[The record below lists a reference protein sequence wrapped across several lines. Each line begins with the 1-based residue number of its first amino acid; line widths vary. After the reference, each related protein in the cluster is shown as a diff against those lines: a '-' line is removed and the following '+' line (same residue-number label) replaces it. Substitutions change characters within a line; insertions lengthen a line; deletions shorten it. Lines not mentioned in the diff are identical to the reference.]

1 MVRNGLLQGIV
12 LKDDISNFCVP
23 CQKVKS
29 TRGTF
34 GQETLRGSSA
44 LDLVVSD
51 VAGAVQESAAGNKYY
66 VSIGDDWSGLTL
78 VKAMAAKSMVDGAAD
93 PDWMDLRMS
102 TEGPRNE
109 VPGISGPS
117 AKNSGEPGSR
127 NAKFGVLTLTGYSPG
142 NRNIPCTLM
151 RKPEST
157 SVTQVKKY
165 GTRNVWP
172 NWLISPKSPG
182 KKFRGFPGDFG
193 GHVMQSLIWGLT
205 E

>member
-1 MVRNGLLQGIV
+1 MDTEDGQELVVAIARGKVEEVTLTELHERTAHTSKTLLKNMVRNGLLQGIV

-78 VKAMAAKSMVDGAAD
+78 VKAMAAKSMV
-93 PDWMDLRMS
+93 PQ
-102 TEGPRNE
+102 
-109 VPGISGPS
+109 I
-117 AKNSGEPGSR
+117 
-127 NAKFGVLTLTGYSPG
+127 
-142 NRNIPCTLM
+142 
-151 RKPEST
+151 
-157 SVTQVKKY
+157 
-165 GTRNVWP
+165 
-172 NWLISPKSPG
+172 LIG
-182 KKFRGFPGDFG
+182 W
-193 GHVMQSLIWGLT
+193 I
-205 E
+205 